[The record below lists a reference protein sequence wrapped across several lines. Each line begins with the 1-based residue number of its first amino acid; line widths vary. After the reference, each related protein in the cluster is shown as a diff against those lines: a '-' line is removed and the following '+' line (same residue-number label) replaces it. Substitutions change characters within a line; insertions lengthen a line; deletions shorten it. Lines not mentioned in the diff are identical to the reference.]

1 MIGPG
6 SLPRYRP
13 RALLRRSPLAYT
25 RMRKRSRSRANHAA
39 RSTQARNTDIVAFD
53 HGPAEFPLATMRP
66 RETRAQ
72 ITAAIGAI
80 QRWLVDRWRW
90 LRPRSVPCAV
100 AALGMIAVMASADY
114 LAHYKEDCVKQ
125 HAAPV
130 HIDLAPR

>member
-13 RALLRRSPLAYT
+13 RALLHRSTLAY
-25 RMRKRSRSRANHAA
+25 RRVRKRSRPRANLAA
-39 RSTQARNTDIVAFD
+39 KTTRVPHTEIVLFD

-66 RETRAQ
+66 RETGARV
-72 ITAAIGAI
+72 TAALGAL
-80 QRWLVDRWRW
+80 QRWLVDRWHW

-114 LAHYKEDCVKQ
+114 LAHYEEDCVSQ
-125 HAAPV
+125 HAVPV
-130 HIDLAPR
+130 HVDLAPR